1 MSMPL
6 LRYKKTAILII
17 AVILVIVLMNA
28 TATGKYKLSLA
39 EGLVRVVFTPIEQAV
54 SKVSYSVGKLLSST
68 AKIMAAYRD
77 NEQLR
82 QQVDQLK
89 QSIVMLNEVTAENQ
103 RLQVML
109 DYQKNTPQFEMVVA
123 TVIAREPG
131 SWFSTIVIN
140 RGTDDG
146 LTKDM
151 PVVTPKGLV
160 GHVVSVYGK
169 SAKVM
174 LILDPRSAVGGLV
187 QRPESRVT
195 GIVVG
200 QAHNTTVPRMI
211 NLARESDVIQD
222 DKIITS
228 GLGGIFPKGILIGE
242 VVEVKNEEGGLL
254 KFAEIKPAV
263 DFSKME
269 EVFVIRKAKI
279 EPIPPT
285 APQAGARR

>member
-1 MSMPL
+1 MPL
-6 LRYKKTAILII
+6 LRYKKTAILLI

-54 SKVSYSVGKLLSST
+54 SKVSYSVGELLAST

-89 QSIVMLNEVTAENQ
+89 QSTIMLNEVTAENQ

-109 DYQKNTPQFEMVVA
+109 DYKKNTPQFEMVVA

-140 RGTDDG
+140 RGSDDG

-151 PVVTPKGLV
+151 PVVTPQGLV

-200 QAHNTTVPRMI
+200 QAQNTTVPRMI

>member
-1 MSMPL
+1 MNMPL
-6 LRYKKTAILII
+6 LRYKKTAILLI

-54 SKVSYSVGKLLSST
+54 SKVSYSVGELLAST

-89 QSIVMLNEVTAENQ
+89 QSTIMLNEVTAENQ

-109 DYQKNTPQFEMVVA
+109 DYKKNTPQFEMVVA

-140 RGTDDG
+140 RGSDDG

-151 PVVTPKGLV
+151 PVVTPQGLV

-200 QAHNTTVPRMI
+200 QAQNTTVPRMI

-269 EVFVIRKAKI
+269 EVFVIRKAKT